1 MGKREGADVY
11 MSFAN
16 KCASHSSHPSF
27 SRSLACVSA
36 SVHLS
41 LKRERKGGDG
51 YRIEHADDVDVSVES
66 AGELQFVRSARERI
80 TAHMSKVMR
89 AL

>member
-1 MGKREGADVY
+1 MGG
-11 MSFAN
+11 
-16 KCASHSSHPSF
+16 C
-27 SRSLACVSA
+27 
-36 SVHLS
+36 
-41 LKRERKGGDG
+41 GDG
-51 YRIEHADDVDVSVES
+51 YRIEHADDVDVSVGS